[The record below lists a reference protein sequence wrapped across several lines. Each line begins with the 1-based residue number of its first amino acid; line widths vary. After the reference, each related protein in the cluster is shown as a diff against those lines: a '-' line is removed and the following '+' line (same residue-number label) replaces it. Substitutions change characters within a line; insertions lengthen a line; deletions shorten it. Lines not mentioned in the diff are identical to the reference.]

1 MPEKRSVP
9 TPLTVTASHR
19 LSPELVRV
27 DFHSDDLAAFTDSGF
42 TDRYVKL
49 VFPVPGVDYPEP
61 FDMRAV
67 RESYPPE
74 HQPVIR
80 TYTALDPDV
89 DAGTVSIEFVVHG
102 TEGVAGPWAVAAQPG
117 DTLLANGPGGA
128 YAPDPEADWHLFAGD
143 ESGLPAIRAA
153 LAALPDDAVAAAY
166 VEVEGPG
173 HEVDVPV
180 PAKATLTW
188 VHRGSDTRAT
198 MEAASGAEPPFLGA
212 VRAQEWLP
220 GRVQCFVHGEGEVV
234 MKGIRPYLFIER
246 QVPREDVSIS
256 GYWRRGRTE
265 EGFRDWK
272 SELRAT
278 EGA

>member
-1 MPEKRSVP
+1 MAEKRSAP
-9 TPLTVTASHR
+9 TRLVVTATTR
-19 LSPELVRV
+19 LSPELIRV
-27 DFHSDDLAAFTDSGF
+27 NFHADDLSAFAGSDF

-61 FDMRAV
+61 FDMRTV
-67 RESYPPE
+67 RETFPPE
-74 HQPVIR
+74 QQPVVR
-80 TYTALDPDV
+80 TYTALDPDLA
-89 DAGTVSIEFVVHG
+89 AGTVSIEFVVHG

-117 DTLLANGPGGA
+117 DPLLANGPGGA
-128 YAPDPEADWHLFAGD
+128 FAPDPQADWHLLAGD
-143 ESGLPAIRAA
+143 EAGLPAIRAA

-173 HEVDVPV
+173 HEVDVALP
-180 PAKATLTW
+180 PQATLTW
-188 VHRGSDTRAT
+188 VYRGSDDRAA
-198 MEAASGAEPPFLGA
+198 MEAASGAEPPLLGA
-212 VRAQEWLP
+212 VRTQEWLP

-234 MKGIRPYLFIER
+234 MKGIRPYLITER
-246 QVPREDVSIS
+246 QLPREDVSIS

-272 SELRAT
+272 SELRAD